1 MDANEEEA
9 DVRLQRIADDLLG
22 DFDASLELFL
32 FKPAVNGLNGP
43 KKSVTARRVRPRV
56 RVRETA
62 RMAAL
67 LDPFQEF
74 PQLLDVY
81 LARWLPMLADA
92 FLQSVERSSQRSF
105 KADATAAA
113 ATAAALAE
121 AATTTTASTGAAATS
136 SSSSSTSSLVMPLQA
151 AVARLLYTV
160 CKVRGEKVV
169 VGFLPVETRHLEP
182 LLGALE
188 AQAADASVH
197 SNSSNQDGGD
207 GNNHGS
213 WTWEERYLVLLWL
226 SQLLLA
232 PFDLSTISTGRRGR
246 VDDEDEDEDED
257 EEGDGSARRNRLPVI
272 DGFVWPGVE
281 AAAIPSI
288 TLRILPLAVRYLA
301 VPGKERDAAR
311 ALLVRIAMRRD
322 MQELGIRQALVCW
335 ALTSLNGRESKDAT
349 NASHTTSAA
358 TTAIRQPYYYIGTL
372 SFLAGILSAAAG
384 ASDMDDALASIFAA
398 VHAVAEEDESEA
410 NSADQAA
417 VFAAIRSSALARKM
431 MIKAT
436 RAVAVRYVQLL
447 DQLGESGPDDNP
459 DLVEAADTAIETT
472 IGYLLGRLADNDTPV
487 RFAASK
493 ALSIITLRLRPD
505 MAAQVSDAV
514 LEALER
520 NVLVHTGSNKLD
532 LTAVDPLEWHGL
544 MLTLAH
550 LLYRR
555 SPPLE
560 ALPDIVR
567 ALQRGLAFERRSA
580 SGSATGTNVRDAA
593 CFGIWALARRYT
605 TAELLPL
612 NVLQILATNL
622 VVAGA
627 LDPAGNIRRGS
638 SAALQELIGRH
649 PDTICEGIPVV
660 QAVDYHAVAL
670 RSRAVTE
677 VAQRATALA
686 RNIYGV
692 ALRETLLGWRG
703 FADAGDAGAR
713 RTAAQSF
720 GRVTYLMA
728 TAAEGR
734 DAGTTPLDYFATTVS
749 TLVARIKTLQA
760 RQVEERH
767 GFLLA
772 LAAVLDIFPSLAEG
786 AATGEGDTNTIKE
799 LCLSVLAQLHEVLE
813 KCKALSTA
821 RRPDLLAEAASRL
834 IVSSFPIIQAAVL
847 LGAGVDRDQGLAL
860 ISGPALL
867 AEAILLPATLFQKAV
882 LALDAAFAS
891 GAGPDSAS
899 SASTHSTIQT
909 YTSLAAVSLSGPS
922 AWLSRQEADVIAAA
936 SDAALILLI
945 TLGPSPASSPT
956 SIPSISPVPPYRDS
970 LISFWAGVVCR
981 PKAAAAV
988 SFKARASGSGTTGT
1002 GYVFALTKAFPLHD
1016 ITTSKSE
1023 GGATEDDDP
1032 ISRAVLGRWATDR
1045 SIDTRMALLQALAK
1059 CPAVLMQRATVSS
1072 SPATPPVPGSR
1083 FRSIL
1088 AAGLDDYTTDAR
1100 GDVGSHVRMHAL
1112 RATQVL
1118 WTQEAALGSG
1128 AVPKPAGASILFFR
1142 VLRLAAEKL
1151 DRVRV
1156 AAQATLAQAVGGER
1170 GSYLQSLPFSSQAY
1184 FRCLLGLWEDVAEK
1198 NDGNSSVQ
1206 TSIAAAAAKSGD
1218 GASTGSS
1225 AAIKWTAALMRGYVT
1240 SADTGNEELVVAS
1253 RAAMVD
1259 YVVNASGGGGQQQRQ
1274 SRQQCLWQALL
1285 RNLPGSSAA
1294 ATTTA
1299 GKVIT
1304 PPDRIVVPTLEIVA
1318 FLFNAGVY
1326 LPPAAITVNS
1336 ATTPNHGDLL
1346 DLCRQA
1352 NEAVEKAGSVRK
1364 VEACV
1369 KVYGAVASSD
1379 RAKTTD
1385 ISGGG
1390 VVACAKLAELLQH
1403 PWPRVRNA
1411 VVDELW
1417 GLGLGQGLGLTAGA
1431 DAGPDPGPAA
1441 GPITLSSEPAPA
1453 SSPFDVLKGVDWV
1466 AADAAA
1472 LQILA
1477 GRLGLVR

>member
-1 MDANEEEA
+1 MDANDEDD
-9 DVRLQRIADDLLG
+9 DVRLQRIAGDLLS
-22 DFDASLELFL
+22 DFDGSLESFL
-32 FKPAVNGLNGP
+32 FKPAP
-43 KKSVTARRVRPRV
+43 AVTAYGSTKTKGLRVRARV
-56 RVRETA
+56 RSRETA
-62 RMAAL
+62 RMANL
-67 LDPFQEF
+67 LEHFQEL
-74 PQLLDVY
+74 PQLLDVH

-92 FLQSVERSSQRSF
+92 FLQSVERNSQCSA
-105 KADATAAA
+105 KANATAAA
-113 ATAAALAE
+113 ATAAAFAE
-121 AATTTTASTGAAATS
+121 AATASHGGAGAS
-136 SSSSSTSSLVMPLQA
+136 PSTSSLVMPLQA

-160 CKVRGEKVV
+160 CKVRSEKVV

-188 AQAADASVH
+188 AQAADISGQPH
-197 SNSSNQDGGD
+197 SNGRSSTSNSGNDGRD
-207 GNNHGS
+207 GNEHGS
-213 WTWEERYLVLLWL
+213 WTWQERYLVLLWL

-232 PFDLSTISTGRRGR
+232 PFDLSTISTGRRGQ
-246 VDDEDEDEDED
+246 VADEED
-257 EEGDGSARRNRLPVI
+257 EEEGEEAGSGSKHSRLPAV
-272 DGFVWPGVE
+272 DGFTWPGVD
-281 AAAIPSI
+281 ATSTPITIPSI
-288 TLRILPLAVRYLA
+288 TLRVLPLAVRYLA

-322 MQELGIRQALVCW
+322 MQELGIRQALVRW
-335 ALTSLNGRESKDAT
+335 ALGSLDGRAP
-349 NASHTTSAA
+349 
-358 TTAIRQPYYYIGTL
+358 AIHQPYYYIGTL

-398 VHAVAEEDESEA
+398 VNAVADEDGPEA
-410 NSADQAA
+410 ANA

-431 MIKAT
+431 MIKAS
-436 RAVAVRYVQLL
+436 RAVAVRYIQLL
-447 DQLGESGPDDNP
+447 DQLGARGPDTNP
-459 DLVEAADTAIETT
+459 GLVEAADGAIETT

-520 NVLVHTGSNKLD
+520 NVVAQNGKLD

-550 LLYRR
+550 LVYRR
-555 SPPLE
+555 SPPLD
-560 ALPDIVR
+560 ALPAIVR
-567 ALQRGLAFERRSA
+567 ALQRGLAFERRSV
-580 SGSATGTNVRDAA
+580 SGGATGTNVRDAA

-612 NVLQILATNL
+612 NVLQTLATDL
-622 VVAGA
+622 VVAGS

-649 PDTICEGIPVV
+649 PDTICEGIPLV

-670 RSRAVTE
+670 RSRAVTD

-686 RNIYGV
+686 RSMYGV
-692 ALRETLLGWRG
+692 ALRDALLGWRG

-720 GRVTYLMA
+720 GQVTLLMA
-728 TAAEGR
+728 MAEEGR
-734 DAGTTPLDYFATTVS
+734 GPGTSPLDYFAASVR
-749 TLVARIKTLQA
+749 TLVGRVESLQA

-772 LAAVLDIFPSLAEG
+772 LAAVLDIFPSLVEAARETEG
-786 AATGEGDTNTIKE
+786 ESSKLTE
-799 LCLSVLAQLHEVLE
+799 LCLSVLDQLHQVLH
-813 KCKALSTA
+813 KCKALSAA

-834 IVSSFPIIQAAVL
+834 IVSSFPIVQAAVVL
-847 LGAGVDRDQGLAL
+847 RGGFDWTQGSRSLAL
-860 ISGPALL
+860 LSGPALL
-867 AEAILLPATLFQKAV
+867 AEANLLPATLFHKTV
-882 LALDAAFAS
+882 VALDSAFAS
-891 GAGPDSAS
+891 GPRTDSDSAS
-899 SASTHSTIQT
+899 STTPHTALQAFVN
-909 YTSLAAVSLSGPS
+909 LAAACLSGPN
-922 AWLSRQEADVIAAA
+922 AWLGRQETDVIAAA
-936 SDAALILLI
+936 SDAALILLVA
-945 TLGPSPASSPT
+945 LGPSPVAPAVPST
-956 SIPSISPVPPYRDS
+956 STPSESPVPPTRDS
-970 LISFWAGVVCR
+970 LVSFWSSVVCR

-1002 GYVFALTKAFPLHD
+1002 GYVFALTKAFSLHE
-1016 ITTSKSE
+1016 ISRTTATLE
-1023 GGATEDDDP
+1023 GSATGDDDP
-1032 ISRAVLGRWATDR
+1032 ISRALLGRWAADR
-1045 SIDTRMALLQALAK
+1045 SIDTRIALLQALAQ
-1059 CPAVLMQRATVSS
+1059 CPAVLMQRATTAPSVSS
-1072 SPATPPVPGSR
+1072 ASVTPAAPGSR
-1083 FRSIL
+1083 FRLIL

-1118 WTQEAALGSG
+1118 WSQEAVLGEG
-1128 AVPKPAGASILFFR
+1128 ATPKPAGASILFFR

-1170 GSYLQSLPFSSQAY
+1170 STYLQSLPFSSQAY
-1184 FRCLLGLWEDVAEK
+1184 FRCLLGLWEDVADDEGGS
-1198 NDGNSSVQ
+1198 NILSSST
-1206 TSIAAAAAKSGD
+1206 TSIAAAAAKSAD
-1218 GASTGSS
+1218 GASPSLAS
-1225 AAIKWTAALMRGYVT
+1225 AATKWMAALMRGYVT

-1259 YVVNASGGGGQQQRQ
+1259 YIVNSGGGHQQRQ

-1294 ATTTA
+1294 ATTAA

-1304 PPDRIVVPTLEIVA
+1304 PPDRIVVPTLEIIA
-1318 FLFNAGVY
+1318 FLFNAGVF
-1326 LPPAAITVNS
+1326 LPPASTGSNPT
-1336 ATTPNHGDLL
+1336 TTPCHADLL
-1346 DLCRQA
+1346 DLSRQV

-1369 KVYGAVASSD
+1369 KVYGAVAAASD
-1379 RAKTTD
+1379 RAGSSVTVENKAAGT
-1385 ISGGG
+1385 
-1390 VVACAKLAELLQH
+1390 VARAKLAELLQH

-1417 GLGLGQGLGLTAGA
+1417 GLGLGQGLGVSLDTAAGA
-1431 DAGPDPGPAA
+1431 GAGPDPGPAA
-1441 GPITLSSEPAPA
+1441 
-1453 SSPFDVLKGVDWV
+1453 FDILKGVDWV
-1466 AADAAA
+1466 AADTAA
-1472 LQILA
+1472 LQALA
-1477 GRLGLVR
+1477 GELDFV

>member
-1 MDANEEEA
+1 MDANDEEA
-9 DVRLQRIADDLLG
+9 DVRLQRIASDLLG
-22 DFDASLELFL
+22 DFDSSLEPFL
-32 FKPAVNGLNGP
+32 FKPSTTGANGA
-43 KKSVTARRVRPRV
+43 KKGARRARPRV
-56 RVRETA
+56 RSRETYRIA
-62 RMAAL
+62 HL
-67 LDPFQEF
+67 LEPFQEF

-92 FLQSVERSSQRSF
+92 FLQSVERNSQRSN
-105 KADATAAA
+105 KANATAEAVN
-113 ATAAALAE
+113 AAALAE
-121 AATTTTASTGAAATS
+121 AATTTATASSGAAAAS
-136 SSSSSTSSLVMPLQA
+136 SASSASSLVMPLQA
-151 AVARLLYTV
+151 AVARIMYTV

-169 VGFLPVETRHLEP
+169 IGFLPNDTKYLEP

-188 AQAADASVH
+188 AQAGDM
-197 SNSSNQDGGD
+197 SSLNTGTSDD
-207 GNNHGS
+207 DSNNHGS
-213 WTWEERYLVLLWL
+213 WAWEERYLVLLWL

-246 VDDEDEDEDED
+246 VDDEED
-257 EEGDGSARRNRLPVI
+257 EEEDGEAKSKLPVI
-272 DGFVWPGVE
+272 DGFTWPGVE
-281 AAAIPSI
+281 STAIPSI

-322 MQELGIRQALVCW
+322 MQELGIRQSLVQW
-335 ALTSLNGRESKDAT
+335 ALGSLDGREAKTTAEVS
-349 NASHTTSAA
+349 SSTTSTSAP
-358 TTAIRQPYYYIGTL
+358 AIRQPYYYIGTL

-384 ASDMDDALASIFAA
+384 ASDMDDALAPIFAA
-398 VHAVAEEDESEA
+398 VNAVAEEEELEA
-410 NSADQAA
+410 NTAHQTA

-436 RAVAVRYVQLL
+436 RAVAVRYIQLL
-447 DQLGESGPDDNP
+447 DQLGETGPDDNSE
-459 DLVEAADTAIETT
+459 LVEAADIAIETT

-514 LEALER
+514 LEALEK
-520 NVLVHTGSNKLD
+520 NVLAQNGKLD
-532 LTAVDPLEWHGL
+532 FTAVDPLEWHGL

-560 ALPDIVR
+560 ALPAIVR
-567 ALQRGLAFERRSA
+567 ALQRGLAFERRSV

-612 NVLQILATNL
+612 NVLQMLATDL
-622 VVAGA
+622 VVAGS

-649 PDTICEGIPVV
+649 PDTICEGIPLV

-670 RSRAVTE
+670 RSRAVTD

-692 ALRETLLGWRG
+692 ALREALLGWRG

-720 GRVTYLMA
+720 GQVTYLMA

-734 DAGTTPLDYFATTVS
+734 EPGKTPLEYFATTVS

-772 LAAVLDIFPSLAEG
+772 LAAVLDIFPSLAES
-786 AATGEGDTNTIKE
+786 AAFSQDETSKMTE
-799 LCLSVLAQLHEVLE
+799 LCLSVLDQLHQVLE
-813 KCKALSTA
+813 KCKALSAA
-821 RRPDLLAEAASRL
+821 RRPELLAEAASRL
-834 IVSSFPIIQAAVL
+834 IVSSFPIVQAAVL
-847 LGAGVDRDQGLAL
+847 LGADIDKEQGLVL
-860 ISGPALL
+860 ISGPALV
-867 AEAILLPATLFQKAV
+867 AEASLLPAPLFQKTV
-882 LALDAAFAS
+882 LALDTAFALS
-891 GAGPDSAS
+891 AGSDTVAPTRTA
-899 SASTHSTIQT
+899 IKT
-909 YTSLAAVSLSGPS
+909 YTTLAAACLSGPNV
-922 AWLSRQEADVIAAA
+922 WLSRQEADVIAAA
-936 SDAALILLI
+936 SDAALVLLI
-945 TLGPSPASSPT
+945 TLGPSAPFT
-956 SIPSISPVPPYRDS
+956 STTVPSVSPVPPTRDS
-970 LISFWAGVVCR
+970 LIAFWSGVVCK

-1002 GYVFALTKAFPLHD
+1002 GYVFALTKAYPLHE
-1016 ITTSKSE
+1016 ITSQNVEPTVAS
-1023 GGATEDDDP
+1023 DDDP
-1032 ISRAVLGRWATDR
+1032 ISRAILGRWAADR
-1045 SIDTRMALLQALAK
+1045 SIDTRMALLQALAQ
-1059 CPAVLMQRATVSS
+1059 CPAVLMQRAAVSTSS
-1072 SPATPPVPGSR
+1072 SSSVTPPAPGSR
-1083 FRSIL
+1083 FRSML

-1128 AVPKPAGASILFFR
+1128 ATPKPAGASILFFR
-1142 VLRLAAEKL
+1142 VLRLATEKL

-1156 AAQATLAQAVGGER
+1156 AAQATLAQAVGGDR
-1170 GSYLQSLPFSSQAY
+1170 AAYLQSLPFSSQAY
-1184 FRCLLGLWEDVAEK
+1184 FRCLLGLWEDITEV
-1198 NDGNSSVQ
+1198 NDTNQS
-1206 TSIAAAAAKSGD
+1206 SIAAAAAKSGD
-1218 GASTGSS
+1218 ISSSSSS
-1225 AAIKWTAALMRGYVT
+1225 AATKWMAALMRGYVT

-1253 RAAMVD
+1253 RAAMVEH
-1259 YVVNASGGGGQQQRQ
+1259 VVNAGEGDQEKRQ
-1274 SRQQCLWQALL
+1274 ARQQCLWQALL
-1285 RNLPGSSAA
+1285 RNLPGTSAA
-1294 ATTTA
+1294 ATTAA

-1304 PPDRIVVPTLEIVA
+1304 PPDRIVVPTLEIIA
-1318 FLFNAGVY
+1318 FLFNAGVF
-1326 LPPAAITVNS
+1326 LPPTS
-1336 ATTPNHGDLL
+1336 ADSTTTPTHADLL
-1346 DLCRQA
+1346 DLCRQV

-1369 KVYGAVASSD
+1369 KVYGAVAASD
-1379 RAKTTD
+1379 RAAT
-1385 ISGGG
+1385 SEEGGG
-1390 VVACAKLAELLQH
+1390 RVARAKLAELLQH

-1417 GLGLGQGLGLTAGA
+1417 GLGLDQGLDQA
-1431 DAGPDPGPAA
+1431 DAGTDADPAA
-1441 GPITLSSEPAPA
+1441 GPTTLSSDREPASPSISA
-1453 SSPFDVLKGVDWV
+1453 SFDVLKGVDWV

-1472 LQILA
+1472 LQALA
-1477 GRLGLVR
+1477 GKLGLVR